1 MIRNLTV
8 LECMVGDRAYRL
20 TCENDSPLVDVKAA
34 LSEFSSHVVK
44 IEESHEK
51 ARAAAEAEKEIKNE
65 ESQ

>member
-8 LECMVGDRAYRL
+8 LECMVGERAYRL

-34 LSEFSSHVVK
+34 LGEFTSHVVK

-51 ARAAAEAEKEIKNE
+51 ARAAAEAEKEKLNDN
-65 ESQ
+65 QQ